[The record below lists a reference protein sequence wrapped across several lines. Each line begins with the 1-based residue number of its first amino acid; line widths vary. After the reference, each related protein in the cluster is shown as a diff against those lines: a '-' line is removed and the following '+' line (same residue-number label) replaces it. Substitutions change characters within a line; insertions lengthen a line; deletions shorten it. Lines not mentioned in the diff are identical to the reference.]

1 MAVLKNKTQGLYVN
15 VSKDILLDQKLSLR
29 DRGMLV
35 TILSLSDNW
44 DFNLKGFSKILPDG
58 VDCIRSSVNEL
69 MKRGYLTGG
78 QERNGRGRFGKNVI
92 EVHQV
97 PVPPQLE
104 NPITVNPFAEKSKTV
119 PSITGTPH
127 TEHPTQVINN
137 KVNNKKVNNHQSIFQ
152 RKDGETE
159 VIPTISKSL
168 VPMQKLIERFE
179 YSKLCQI
186 LSYHHLL
193 QECRECQLSQ
203 YEIKARVI
211 EELKYLISY
220 ETLVFDGD
228 GAMVDALLDYMSEI
242 IATDKTITFNNGETY
257 DARSMGNQF
266 YRLDSGA
273 IRYVLEKFD
282 EVSQDTRIVNK
293 KNYLIRMLLTAKSD
307 LETSIKSDV
316 NYDMAHWHE
325 RGNE

>member
-1 MAVLKNKTQGLYVN
+1 
-15 VSKDILLDQKLSLR
+15 
-29 DRGMLV
+29 MLV

-78 QERNGRGRFGKNVI
+78 QERTGRGRFGKNVI

-104 NPITVNPFAEKSKTV
+104 NPITVNPFTEKLKTV
-119 PSITGTPH
+119 PSITGIPH

-137 KVNNKKVNNHQSIFQ
+137 KVNNKRVNNHQSIFQ

-168 VPMQKLIERFE
+168 VPMQELIERFE
-179 YSKLCQI
+179 YCELCQI

-228 GAMVDALLDYMSEI
+228 GAMVDARLALD
-242 IATDKTITFNNGETY
+242 GEMQTWI
-257 DARSMGNQF
+257 DAEYS
-266 YRLDSGA
+266 
-273 IRYVLEKFD
+273 LE
-282 EVSQDTRIVNK
+282 
-293 KNYLIRMLLTAKSD
+293 L
-307 LETSIKSDV
+307 
-316 NYDMAHWHE
+316 W
-325 RGNE
+325 

>member
-15 VSKDILLDQKLSLR
+15 VSKDILLDQNLNLR

-44 DFNLKGFSKILPDG
+44 DFNVKGFSKILPDG

-69 MKRGYLTGG
+69 IRRGYLTGG
-78 QERNGRGRFGKNVI
+78 QERSGSGRFGKNVI

-104 NPITVNPFAEKSKTV
+104 NPITVNSFTEKSKTV
-119 PSITGTPH
+119 SSITEVPH
-127 TEHPTQVINN
+127 TENPTQVINN
-137 KVNNKKVNNHQSIFQ
+137 KVNNKKANNYQSIYQ
-152 RKDGETE
+152 EKDGETE
-159 VIPTISKSL
+159 VIPMISRQL
-168 VPMQKLIERFE
+168 VPMQELMQTFE
-179 YSKLCQI
+179 YSELCQI

-203 YEIKARVI
+203 YEIKARAI
-211 EELKYLISY
+211 AELKYLISY
-220 ETLVFDGD
+220 ETLVFDGY

-242 IATDKTITFNNGETY
+242 IATGRTITFNNGETY

-266 YRLDSGA
+266 YCLDSGA
-273 IRYVLEKFD
+273 ILYVLEKFD
-282 EVSQDTRIVNK
+282 DASQNTKIMNK